1 MVSKN
6 IIGSVDLLDLTD
18 EELSGLIRMIECAC
32 LPERRMFN
40 QLKND
45 LKILDQKIAD
55 SMKKEEQPVKEA
67 A

>member
-1 MVSKN
+1 MMVSKN

-45 LKILDQKIAD
+45 LK
-55 SMKKEEQPVKEA
+55 EELSRR
-67 A
+67 